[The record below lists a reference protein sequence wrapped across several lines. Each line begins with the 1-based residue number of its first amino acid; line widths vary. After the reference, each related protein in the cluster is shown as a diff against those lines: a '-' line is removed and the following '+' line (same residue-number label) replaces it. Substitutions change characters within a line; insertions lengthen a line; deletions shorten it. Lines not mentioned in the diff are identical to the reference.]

1 MARLANRKKY
11 RKKRETFLQFYNRTC
26 DRVFGYAFERCLNHS
41 DTMIVCREAFIDMY
55 FDISNLRSAPSVEF
69 WQRKQVDKTL
79 RYLVRKEKLSMIHEK
94 TLADVP
100 DSLSIDEKEELW
112 RRINRTIDIDPWRLV
127 PVPGKSTIFTV
138 LADQAASDMSYM
150 SPLDIA
156 KAAGIILLI
165 VALIGGGAF
174 GAYYFLFRGSA
185 RGVEAME
192 EIFLDERSYD
202 AYNEESRVRVTD
214 EEINDLIKD
223 AFDGLED
230 EGGLTKHSAVNHN
243 SAKEPVYTSDEMI
256 NDKLKTILDGIIND
270 DMSDNER
277 LWAMY
282 YYLGTHIRYETVP
295 DKSDDYLTLL
305 KYYFQHETGDSRHY
319 SAVFKALCNAAGY
332 DCEIIK
338 GRFVLNSDTEF
349 RRDILHYWNRMRLN
363 GMYYYY
369 DCEAD
374 TDEFGTQ
381 VREYYFMATDGNIK
395 WSVWNRDHQAG

>member
-11 RKKRETFLQFYNRTC
+11 QKKRETFLQFYNRTC
-26 DRVFGYAFERCLNHS
+26 DRVFGYAFERCLNHN

-55 FDISNLRSAPSVEF
+55 FDISNLRLAPSVEY

-79 RYLVRKEKLSMIHEK
+79 RYLVRKDRLCMIHEK
-94 TLADVP
+94 TLADIP
-100 DSLSIDEKEELW
+100 DSLTVDEKEELW

-127 PVPGKSTIFTV
+127 PIPGKSTIFTV

-150 SPLDIA
+150 SPVDIA
-156 KAAGIILLI
+156 KAMGIVLL
-165 VALIGGGAF
+165 VAALIGGGCF
-174 GAYYFLFRGSA
+174 GAYYFLFRGGSG
-185 RGVEAME
+185 GVEAME

-202 AYNEESRVRVTD
+202 AYNEESKVRVTD
-214 EEINDLIKD
+214 EEINNLIRE
-223 AFDGLED
+223 AFGGLDD
-230 EGGLTKHSAVNHN
+230 EGGLTQHSGVSHN
-243 SAKEPVYTSDEMI
+243 SSKEPVYTHDDAI
-256 NDKLKTILDGIIND
+256 NDRLKVILDEILKDG
-270 DMSDNER
+270 MSDTER
-277 LWAMY
+277 LWAIY
-282 YYLGTHIRYETVP
+282 YYVDTHIRYETVS
-295 DKSDDYLTLL
+295 DKSEDPLILL
-305 KYYFQHETGDSRHY
+305 RYYFKHETGDSRHY
-319 SAVFKALCNAAGY
+319 SMLFKALCNAAGY
-332 DCEIIK
+332 ECEMIR

-381 VREYYFMATDGNIK
+381 VREYYFMATDGNSK

>member
-1 MARLANRKKY
+1 
-11 RKKRETFLQFYNRTC
+11 
-26 DRVFGYAFERCLNHS
+26 
-41 DTMIVCREAFIDMY
+41 
-55 FDISNLRSAPSVEF
+55 
-69 WQRKQVDKTL
+69 
-79 RYLVRKEKLSMIHEK
+79 
-94 TLADVP
+94 
-100 DSLSIDEKEELW
+100 
-112 RRINRTIDIDPWRLV
+112 
-127 PVPGKSTIFTV
+127 
-138 LADQAASDMSYM
+138 
-150 SPLDIA
+150 
-156 KAAGIILLI
+156 
-165 VALIGGGAF
+165 
-174 GAYYFLFRGSA
+174 
-185 RGVEAME
+185 
-192 EIFLDERSYD
+192 
-202 AYNEESRVRVTD
+202 
-214 EEINDLIKD
+214 
-223 AFDGLED
+223 
-230 EGGLTKHSAVNHN
+230 
-243 SAKEPVYTSDEMI
+243 MI